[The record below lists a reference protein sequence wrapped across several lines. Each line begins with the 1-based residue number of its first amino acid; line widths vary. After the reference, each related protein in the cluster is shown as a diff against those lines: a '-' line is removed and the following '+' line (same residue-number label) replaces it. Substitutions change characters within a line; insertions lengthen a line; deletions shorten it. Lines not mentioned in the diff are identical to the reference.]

1 MIMNKII
8 LVLIA
13 VPLLLF
19 SCKEMGA
26 EKKSTV
32 ADQKASLQT
41 DTDKLSYA
49 IGISIGKRLKMDNM
63 EINTAIFSQGV
74 TDGLSGQN
82 ELLTEQEVKEV
93 ILAFQKRKVDEKNK
107 EAEANK
113 KIGEEF
119 IAGKKNEAGVV
130 ALESGLLYKVVKQG
144 TGKTPDIKDTVVVN
158 YRGMTVDGKEFDSS
172 YSKEKPATF
181 RVNRVIKGWTEA
193 LQLMKEGDKWE
204 LYIPSELAYGQRGN
218 RNIAPNSALIFEIEL
233 LSIEAK
239 QEPKQ
244 EQNAEKKEPTA
255 AAETAPQTS
264 KQ

>member
-1 MIMNKII
+1 
-8 LVLIA
+8 
-13 VPLLLF
+13 
-19 SCKEMGA
+19 
-26 EKKSTV
+26 
-32 ADQKASLQT
+32 
-41 DTDKLSYA
+41 
-49 IGISIGKRLKMDNM
+49 MDSM

-82 ELLTEQEVKEV
+82 ELLTEKEVREV
-93 ILAFQKRKVDEKNK
+93 ILAFQKRKVEEKNK

-119 IAGKKNEAGVV
+119 LAGKKNEPGVV
-130 ALESGLLYKVVKQG
+130 ALESGLLYKVITQG
-144 TGKTPDIKDTVVVN
+144 SGKTPDIKDTVVVN

-233 LSIEAK
+233 LSIEPK
-239 QEPKQ
+239 QEPKNEPGV
-244 EQNAEKKEPTA
+244 EQKEPGAA
-255 AAETAPQTS
+255 AAEKTPSAPPTPP

>member
-1 MIMNKII
+1 MNKII

-119 IAGKKNEAGVV
+119 IAGKKKR
-130 ALESGLLYKVVKQG
+130 SGRCR
-144 TGKTPDIKDTVVVN
+144 P
-158 YRGMTVDGKEFDSS
+158 
-172 YSKEKPATF
+172 
-181 RVNRVIKGWTEA
+181 
-193 LQLMKEGDKWE
+193 
-204 LYIPSELAYGQRGN
+204 
-218 RNIAPNSALIFEIEL
+218 
-233 LSIEAK
+233 
-239 QEPKQ
+239 
-244 EQNAEKKEPTA
+244 
-255 AAETAPQTS
+255 
-264 KQ
+264 